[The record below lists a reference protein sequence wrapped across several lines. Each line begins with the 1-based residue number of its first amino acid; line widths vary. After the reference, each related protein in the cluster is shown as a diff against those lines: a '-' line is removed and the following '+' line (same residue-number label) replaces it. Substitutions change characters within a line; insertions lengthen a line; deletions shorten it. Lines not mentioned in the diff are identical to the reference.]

1 MVEMTLDV
9 TVSDDSYAVWYVADV
24 ASNQPVDGTGDGDYA
39 PDWLLDPA
47 DPQSL
52 WLRAERSGNHPTEV
66 REYTITLMAIDAAG
80 NLSEPY
86 ELVVPVDHD
95 MG

>member
-1 MVEMTLDV
+1 V
-9 TVSDDSYAVWYVADV
+9 
-24 ASNQPVDGTGDGDYA
+24 
-39 PDWLLDPA
+39 
-47 DPQSL
+47 
-52 WLRAERSGNHPTEV
+52 WLRSERSGNDPTGV
-66 REYTITLMAIDAAG
+66 RLYTITLMAIDMAG